1 MFREMHWNKSGDLAK
16 TKKLLLLRR
25 ISFLIQT
32 TTTKKNNSLNFQSI
46 GYQTLDQINVL
57 NNKINILKAE
67 IPNQACYRK

>member
-46 GYQTLDQINVL
+46 GYQTLD
-57 NNKINILKAE
+57 
-67 IPNQACYRK
+67 